1 MRAVGLAIAVY
12 RPPVPQLIGCLYH
25 DAHIAGT
32 GDRPHTLTDDDGS
45 LGGVDRAFGAGR
57 IRVPVP
63 FPVAGGLAVA
73 QVPRDFLPRFR
84 AFLQPVP
91 AGVDG
96 VEVEHTHPDPFGG

>member
-1 MRAVGLAIAVY
+1 M
-12 RPPVPQLIGCLYH
+12 
-25 DAHIAGT
+25 
-32 GDRPHTLTDDDGS
+32 
-45 LGGVDRAFGAGR
+45 FGAGR

-84 AFLQPVP
+84 AFFQPVP

-96 VEVEHTHPDPFGG
+96 VEVEHAHTDSFGR